1 MGKSIKKTL
10 LLTAASSM
18 ALMAMTGCGESGK
31 EVTTITIDK
40 DGHVS
45 NVIYEQFDKEYYDL
59 QELSDMAAEEVSE
72 YNSEYI
78 SQKITLDKVEAIDDG
93 SFARVSMKYESAT
106 DFSNFN
112 DEDLFFGTIEEA
124 EAAGYKVSGELID
137 NNGVKI
143 ESSFVQDHPD
153 RHIVI
158 TNDRSNIITPYNIEY
173 TTKGVTLAGKKE
185 AMLSN
190 VTADTIMLLLS
201 K

>member
-1 MGKSIKKTL
+1 
-10 LLTAASSM
+10 M
-18 ALMAMTGCGESGK
+18 ALLNVTGCGQSGK

-59 QELSDMAAEEVSE
+59 QELSDMAALEVSE

-78 SQKITLDKVEAIDDG
+78 SEKIAIDKVETIDDG
-93 SFARVSMKYESAT
+93 SFAKVSMKYESAA

-112 DEDLFFGTIEEA
+112 DEDLFYGTIEEA
-124 EAAGYKVSGELID
+124 KAAGYRISADLID

-143 ESSFVQDHPD
+143 ESSFAEEHPD
-153 RHIVI
+153 RHIII
-158 TNDRSNIITPYNIEY
+158 TNDSSNIITPFNIEY
-173 TTKGVTLAGKKE
+173 TTKGVTLLGKKE

-190 VTADTIMLLLS
+190 ATADTIMLLLS